1 MMDSFVAG
9 YLGGRWH
16 GGGEGIEQIRRKNI
30 QINPLEVYEIVMIKV
45 LAANGYLAQRKIL
58 VAV

>member
-1 MMDSFVAG
+1 MMDSLVAG
-9 YLGGRWH
+9 YLGRRWH
-16 GGGEGIEQIRRKNI
+16 AGGEGIEQIRRKNI

-58 VAV
+58 LAV